1 MRQPIVQDHPG
12 GTPKGRRGKGQRC
25 WMRWKKVTV
34 NFLLLVGFIAG
45 FLFQPIR
52 LEAKAVCQ
60 CPEYEDGIP
69 VEIRLLCEE
78 IGAEFGICP
87 ELLESMAYQESR
99 FIPTVKNKKCYGL
112 MQVNV
117 SVHKERIEKYGWT
130 ADDMYDAEK
139 NLTVAADLLKEL
151 YDTYGDD
158 NPIVLSLYSG
168 NWKAVQKYKEYG
180 FLTPYV
186 DDVLTRSA
194 EYERI
199 HGK

>member
-1 MRQPIVQDHPG
+1 
-12 GTPKGRRGKGQRC
+12 
-25 WMRWKKVTV
+25 
-34 NFLLLVGFIAG
+34 
-45 FLFQPIR
+45 
-52 LEAKAVCQ
+52 
-60 CPEYEDGIP
+60 
-69 VEIRLLCEE
+69 
-78 IGAEFGICP
+78 
-87 ELLESMAYQESR
+87 
-99 FIPTVKNKKCYGL
+99 

-117 SVHKERIEKYGWT
+117 KVHKERIEKYGWA
-130 ADDMYDAEK
+130 ADDMFDPEK

-180 FLTPYV
+180 FLTTYV

>member
-34 NFLLLVGFIAG
+34 IFLLLVGFIAG

-99 FIPTVKNKKCYGL
+99 FIPTVKNKKCVGL